1 VNRATRRAKRVKSHA
16 PNELTAP
23 DRSFGKLLRVLRNAH
38 GFTQRGLAG
47 RARMPVTALAA
58 LELKAVGPDNE
69 STLYD
74 LAAGLGLDTYVL
86 VALIDAYVGV
96 RK

>member
-1 VNRATRRAKRVKSHA
+1 
-16 PNELTAP
+16 
-23 DRSFGKLLRVLRNAH
+23 
-38 GFTQRGLAG
+38 
-47 RARMPVTALAA
+47 MPVTALAA